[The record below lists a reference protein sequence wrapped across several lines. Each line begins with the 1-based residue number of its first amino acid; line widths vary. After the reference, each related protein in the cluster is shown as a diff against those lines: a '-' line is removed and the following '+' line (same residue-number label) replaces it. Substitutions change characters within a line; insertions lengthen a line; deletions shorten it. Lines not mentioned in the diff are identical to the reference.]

1 MNEEE
6 KQAVQDSKNIIN
18 ELNNHK
24 DKDFIGRMYYKS
36 KPIEEILEILLNLIE
51 KLQKELKRYQNM
63 YRAEHAIHMTR
74 NEQLARKGKAV
85 LKAQQLEN
93 ENTELKSK
101 IENKDKYFDLIIGLG
116 YDYDGYYNRE
126 TSNGSMKDL
135 ADLIDELVQ
144 VARDG
149 LNDIPYQK

>member
-1 MNEEE
+1 MNDEE
-6 KQAVQDSKNIIN
+6 KKAVQDSKDIIN

-24 DKDFIGRMYYKS
+24 DKDFMGRMYYKN
-36 KPIEEILEILLNLIE
+36 KPIEETLEILLNLIE

-74 NEQLARKGKAV
+74 NEQLARKEKAV

-93 ENTELKSK
+93 ENKELKSK
-101 IENKDKYFDLIIGLG
+101 IENKDKYFDLITGLG

-144 VARDG
+144 AARDG